1 MQTLFPIPH
10 KFLTNTYKGTVL
22 KPKQYRYYLRQQQQT
37 PHPFFSITGK
47 AVLQFERLI
56 FWGERTTIIIFRFY
70 AFGPKE
76 IHQIPTLEFLKPLI
90 LGQCGLLGE
99 VSWP

>member
-10 KFLTNTYKGTVL
+10 KFLTNTYKGTVS
-22 KPKQYRYYLRQQQQT
+22 KPKQYRYYLQQQPT
-37 PHPFFSITGK
+37 PHLFFSITGK
-47 AVLQFERLI
+47 ALLQFERLI

-70 AFGPKE
+70 AFGTKE
-76 IHQIPTLEFLKPLI
+76 TRQIPTLEFLKPLI
-90 LGQCGLLGE
+90 LDQCGLLGE